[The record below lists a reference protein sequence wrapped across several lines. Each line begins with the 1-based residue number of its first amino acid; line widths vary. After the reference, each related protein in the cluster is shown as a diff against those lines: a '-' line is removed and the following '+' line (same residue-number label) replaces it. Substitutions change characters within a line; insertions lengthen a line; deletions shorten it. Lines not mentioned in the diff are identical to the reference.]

1 MGRGKQESKKPAR
14 AGKVKA
20 KAAAKKAQ
28 HPPKRAADITSLLK
42 SSKTGNVKRVATGLV
57 GLDEMLQGGLPIE
70 SVILLSGACGTGK
83 STFAMQFLYYGAAYC
98 NEPGVYVS
106 LEEDPKKLVENMSLF
121 GWDLQKLIDRKKLI
135 VIKPEVYKFDSIKQI
150 IGDAI
155 EKIGAKRLVVD
166 SYSVLLTYFNDPYE
180 IRNGLVQLDREIK
193 KMNCTAMVISDIK
206 DNSEIFSTTGV
217 EEFIVD
223 GVIVLYLIKNPAHP
237 YESKRAIAVRKMRA
251 TRHPLNLY
259 PFEISGKGVMVAGE
273 GLKHDGGGG
282 ADFAAAPSQV
292 RGKKLGRA
300 PQKRQSA
307 PREKQ
312 KKSSSMIN
320 LNELKRKGGH
330 TWKWKHL

>member
-1 MGRGKQESKKPAR
+1 MKRAKRQGKPPAG
-14 AGKVKA
+14 AGK
-20 KAAAKKAQ
+20 KKAQ
-28 HPPKRAADITSLLK
+28 RAQTRAADISSLLK
-42 SSKTGNVKRVATGLV
+42 SSKTGSVERVSTGLR
-57 GLDEMLQGGLPIE
+57 GLDDMLQGGLPAQ

-83 STFAMQFLYYGAAYC
+83 STFAMQFLYYGAKYC
-98 NEPGVYVS
+98 NEPGVYVT

-121 GWDLQKLIDRKKLI
+121 GWDLQGLIDKKKLI

-193 KMNCTAMVISDIK
+193 KMGCTAMVISDIK

-223 GVIVLYLIKNPAHP
+223 GVIVLYLIKSPAHP
-237 YESKRAIAVRKMRA
+237 YESKRAISVRKMRA

-259 PFEISGKGVMVAGE
+259 TFDIDQKGVSVGGV
-273 GLKHDGGGG
+273 GLSGDG
-282 ADFAAAPSQV
+282 SQG
-292 RGKKLGRA
+292 RGT
-300 PQKRQSA
+300 A
-307 PREKQ
+307 PRQ
-312 KKSSSMIN
+312 PKKSSGKARPKPEERKPSAMVAISD
-320 LNELKRKGGH
+320 LKRKSGH